1 MNWCKLERWS
11 KRTLLIIF
19 FLGSLNAVAFEVAA
33 DRIGGYAAVGKIV
46 DGRYY
51 LQNREGEYQEVGK
64 TAYRYSEW
72 HGYIIGLNTALALTA
87 ALVCRSVAARCR
99 KERRLTLRIAKS
111 GIIADRKQIPP
122 EALARVVLTAHAE
135 DREIRVEEV
144 YDPDD
149 PPPAAVG
156 LYEVLVTRQIPFYTN
171 RPKWRL
177 RKSPRAV

>member
-1 MNWCKLERWS
+1 MSWCRLERWS
-11 KRTLLIIF
+11 KQTLLIV
-19 FLGSLNAVAFEVAA
+19 FLLGALNAVAFEMAA
-33 DRIGGYAAVGKIV
+33 DQIGGYAVAGKIV

-64 TAYRYSEW
+64 IAYKYSEW
-72 HGYIIGLNTALALTA
+72 HGYIIGLNTALVLTV
-87 ALVCRSVAARCR
+87 ALVWRSVAARCR

-122 EALARVVLTAHAE
+122 EALARAVLTAYAE
-135 DREIRVEEV
+135 DREIHIEEAH
-144 YDPDD
+144 DPDD

-177 RKSPRAV
+177 RKCWQVR